1 MADNGYDR
9 PGIYRLN
16 KDLALVQSLSLS
28 LPMLDNAYLFGQIA
42 AAHAFNSI
50 YALGAKPLMA
60 QNIAAFPLAK
70 DKSMFKMILEGAAI
84 KIKEANALLTGGYT
98 LDDKEPKYGLSLTA
112 TVHPDHIISPHTAQ
126 EGDLL
131 FLTKRLGSG
140 ILAGGLRKGQ
150 LNDDD
155 AEQALANIATLSKQV
170 AEIMADLKIKTAINI
185 GEHGLLG
192 DALKLALS
200 SNLAMELWA
209 ALIPAYP
216 QAIDLL
222 NRDIISDNIYHNLK
236 VLHGKVHFSEQ
247 VNDLSKALMADPQI
261 SGGLLIATPK
271 LKASKLEVQ
280 LEKAGLEFAIIGKM
294 RAGKGIKVIPN

>member
-1 MADNGYDR
+1 MADNGYNQ

-60 QNIAAFPLAK
+60 QNIAAFPQAK
-70 DKSMFKMILEGAAI
+70 DKSLFKMILEGAAL

-112 TVHPDHIISPHTAQ
+112 TVHPDHLIAPNAAQ

-131 FLTKRLGSG
+131 FLSKPLGSG
-140 ILAGGLRKGQ
+140 ILANGLRKGQ
-150 LNDDD
+150 LGDDD
-155 AEQALANIATLSKQV
+155 AEQALATIATLSKQV
-170 AEIMADLKIKTAINI
+170 AEIMADLKIKAAIDI
-185 GEHGLLG
+185 GQNGLLG
-192 DALKLALS
+192 HGYQLALS
-200 SNLAMELWA
+200 SGLAMELWA

-236 VLHGKVHFSEQ
+236 ALHGKVHFDEQ
-247 VNDLSKALMADPQI
+247 INDINKALLADPQL
-261 SGGLLIATPK
+261 SGGLLIAAPK

-294 RAGKGIKVIPN
+294 RAGKGLKVIAN